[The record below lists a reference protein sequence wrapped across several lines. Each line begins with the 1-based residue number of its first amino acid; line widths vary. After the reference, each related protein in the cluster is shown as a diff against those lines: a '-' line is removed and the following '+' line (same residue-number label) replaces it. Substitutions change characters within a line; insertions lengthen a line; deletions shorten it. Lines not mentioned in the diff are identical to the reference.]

1 LNFKDFLDKNYDS
14 FTNSSL
20 STKLQLSEFE
30 KTEMKQKLKYKLEYL
45 KLSYQE
51 LSDEEI
57 LDELQDIFKEYFEDF

>member
-1 LNFKDFLDKNYDS
+1 MNFKDFLDKNYDS